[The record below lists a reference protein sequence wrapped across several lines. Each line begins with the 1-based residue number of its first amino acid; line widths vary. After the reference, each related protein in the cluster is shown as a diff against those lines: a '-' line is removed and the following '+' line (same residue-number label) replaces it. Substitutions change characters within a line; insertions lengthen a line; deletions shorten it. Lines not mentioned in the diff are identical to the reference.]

1 MGEDRPVNLLKRCLV
16 AAVGIPAIYL
26 LIRLGSWYVLSI
38 VVAQAGLAAGE
49 FYSMARRKGLSPL
62 VGLGTFLAAA
72 MPFFAFQALVSQN
85 FVWITSAVSLTLLA
99 VAAAALIGSQQVQ
112 GAIARISVTAF
123 GPLYFGALF
132 STQLLLRL
140 DPAYPDMAG
149 VNWLFLAYLLTWAV
163 DTGSYLSGRL
173 FGRRK
178 LNPALSPGKT
188 CEGAIGGLLF
198 AIAASCLLGVV
209 WMGLFGW
216 IQAVAYGILIGIAA
230 PVGDLVVSVFKRDS
244 GIKDSS
250 KLIPGH
256 GGVLDRFDSLLF
268 TVPVSVIFRLFV
280 TLV

>member
-1 MGEDRPVNLLKRCLV
+1 MGEGCPVNLLQRCLV

-26 LIRLGSWYVLSI
+26 LIRLGSWYVLSV

-49 FYSMARRKGLSPL
+49 FYSMARRKGLSPFA
-62 VGLGTFLAAA
+62 GLGTFLAAA
-72 MPFFAFQALVSQN
+72 MPFFAFQAISAQSSI
-85 FVWITSAVSLTLLA
+85 WITSSVCLALMA

-112 GAIARISVTAF
+112 DAIVRISVTAF
-123 GPLYFGALF
+123 GPLYFGVLF
-132 STQLLLRL
+132 STQLLLRH

-149 VNWLFLAYLLTWAV
+149 VNWLFLAYLITWAV
-163 DTGSYLSGRL
+163 DTGSYVSGRL

-178 LNPALSPGKT
+178 LSPALSPGKT

-198 AIAASCLLGVV
+198 AIAASCLLGVL
-209 WMGLFGW
+209 WMGLFDW
-216 IQAVAYGILIGIAA
+216 IQAVSYGLLIGVAA
-230 PVGDLVVSVFKRDS
+230 PAGDLVISVFKRDS

-268 TVPVSVIFRLFV
+268 TVPVSVIFRFFV
-280 TLV
+280 TQV

>member
-1 MGEDRPVNLLKRCLV
+1 MNLLKRCLV

-62 VGLGTFLAAA
+62 AGLGTFLAAA
-72 MPFFAFQALVSQN
+72 MPFFAFQALVSQS

-99 VAAAALIGSQQVQ
+99 VAAAALIGSQPVQ
-112 GAIARISVTAF
+112 GAIARVSVTAF
-123 GPLYFGALF
+123 GPLYFGGLF

-149 VNWLFLAYLLTWAV
+149 VDWLFLAYLLTWAV
-163 DTGSYLSGRL
+163 DTGSYVSGRL

-216 IQAVAYGILIGIAA
+216 IQAVAYGILIGVAA
-230 PVGDLVVSVFKRDS
+230 PAGDLVVSVFKRDS